1 MEGLNPKQR
10 EQVTTMPTVRLIAK
24 LIQFG
29 HTEDE
34 LAEFERNDLMT
45 LFAQD
50 ILAGKDKQQAQP
62 AIAPSTTLDPQL
74 ERDRLNFEITKFE
87 KEQALERD
95 KMALEATKREQEQ
108 ILRERELETENKRL
122 ELEQEKLR
130 AECAI
135 AERSA
140 NHNDEIWQ
148 AQREQQHRD
157 EQRNSSLAARTKLF
171 SQSISHAMPKMTDDV
186 IDIPLFF

>member
-1 MEGLNPKQR
+1 MALEA
-10 EQVTTMPTVRLIAK
+10 AK
-24 LIQFG
+24 
-29 HTEDE
+29 
-34 LAEFERNDLMT
+34 R
-45 LFAQD
+45 
-50 ILAGKDKQQAQP
+50 
-62 AIAPSTTLDPQL
+62 
-74 ERDRLNFEITKFE
+74 E

-95 KMALEATKREQEQ
+95 KMALEANKMALEATKREQEQ

-130 AECAI
+130 AECAN